1 MLVLQIHAKTHSE
14 LSMLPRVQIPCLC
27 PPSMLNRVL
36 HKSVRCLVRSDMPL
50 QNGSSAETCRRCIS
64 GGVSEECVA
73 CLERLQQAAGNVWQH
88 DHQLKVDNTAAHFWI
103 HLKAR
108 CTPVDGEQCNNP
120 GTLWV
125 PCLHALHIS
134 CKGTKAFGFGHDS
147 QRHLCCSI

>member
-14 LSMLPRVQIPCLC
+14 LSMLPRVQRPCLC

-108 CTPVDGEQCNNP
+108 CTPEDGEQCFWKVLSLQQP
-120 GTLWV
+120 WHPLGTLLAC
-125 PCLHALHIS
+125 PSHFLQ
-134 CKGTKAFGFGHDS
+134 GHQS
-147 QRHLCCSI
+147 LWLWP